1 VIRFSA
7 ALVVVAVG
15 VLIGGIATSL
25 LALVYVAI
33 GLSVAALIALAIGV
47 ALKRD
52 ELFGV
57 TGQPSG
63 DVMGAAAGQPAPT
76 GRQGGYPPVGQ
87 ERAGQ
92 AFTDQPAPGPLGGN
106 VTVHGATGGR
116 PAGMSRPAS
125 GPASPAW
132 GTGTPARGPV
142 PSAPPA
148 EEAAA
153 HAAPPTGAPVGPSQA
168 GVTETRADLTAISA
182 DTPQTTDK
190 KSASDPAETRLDV
203 RAEAGQAAP
212 GKAGSGSEETRLD
225 LPPVR
230 PGAPAA
236 PAASGP
242 ERPNAA
248 APDAG
253 TPGVTETRLDMS
265 PVLADEP
272 VLPLARS
279 EGTRTSAPPAGA
291 DDTRLDLP
299 AQPPAPS
306 QPGASAQPGTPAQ
319 PASPAG
325 PTPQGTAAAGD
336 SQVAVIP
343 GVPRYHAP
351 NCILIRFMDEED
363 LEKMTMDQAKAA
375 GFTPCTACQAD
386 SSFKA
391 AD

>member
-15 VLIGGIATSL
+15 VLIGGIATSQL
-25 LALVYVAI
+25 VLVYVAI
-33 GLSVAALIALAIGV
+33 GLSAAALIALAIGV

-57 TGQPSG
+57 TGQPVR

-76 GRQGGYPPVGQ
+76 GQQAGYPPVGP

-92 AFTDQPAPGPLGGN
+92 TFAGQPAPGPLGGN
-106 VTVHGATGGR
+106 VTVHGTPG
-116 PAGMSRPAS
+116 SAS

-132 GTGTPARGPV
+132 GTGTPARGPA
-142 PSAPPA
+142 PSGPPAEGTAAPPA
-148 EEAAA
+148 PSTRTPA
-153 HAAPPTGAPVGPSQA
+153 GASQA
-168 GVTETRADLTAISA
+168 GVTETRADLKAIGA
-182 DTPQTTDK
+182 DTPQTTNQ
-190 KSASDPAETRLDV
+190 KSASDPAETRLDA
-203 RAEAGQAAP
+203 RAEAGRAAP
-212 GKAGSGSEETRLD
+212 GKAGSGFEETRLD

-230 PGAPAA
+230 PADKPVGSAASGPGRPGAAA
-236 PAASGP
+236 PAA
-242 ERPNAA
+242 R
-248 APDAG
+248 
-253 TPGVTETRLDMS
+253 TPGVADTRLDMS

-279 EGTRTSAPPAGA
+279 EGTRTPAPSAGA

-299 AQPPAPS
+299 AQPPAPA
-306 QPGASAQPGTPAQ
+306 QPPTPAGPGAPAQ

-325 PTPQGTAAAGD
+325 TAPAGKAASGD

-351 NCILIRFMDEED
+351 NCILIRFMDDED

-386 SSFKA
+386 TGSFKA

>member
-15 VLIGGIATSL
+15 VLIGGIATSQL
-25 LALVYVAI
+25 VLVYVAI
-33 GLSVAALIALAIGV
+33 GLSAAALIALAIGV

-57 TGQPSG
+57 TGRPVR
-63 DVMGAAAGQPAPT
+63 DVMGAAARQPAPT
-76 GRQGGYPPVGQ
+76 GQQAGYPPVGP

-92 AFTDQPAPGPLGGN
+92 TSAGQPAPGPLGGN
-106 VTVHGATGGR
+106 LTVHGTPG
-116 PAGMSRPAS
+116 SAS

-142 PSAPPA
+142 PSGPPA
-148 EEAAA
+148 EGT
-153 HAAPPTGAPVGPSQA
+153 AAPPGPSTRTPGGASQA
-168 GVTETRADLTAISA
+168 GVTETRADLKAIGA
-182 DTPQTTDK
+182 DKPQTTNQ
-190 KSASDPAETRLDV
+190 KSASDPAETRLDA
-203 RAEAGQAAP
+203 RAEAGRAAP
-212 GKAGSGSEETRLD
+212 GKAGSGSEETRFD

-230 PGAPAA
+230 PADKPAGS
-236 PAASGP
+236 AASGP
-242 ERPNAA
+242 GRPGAA
-248 APDAG
+248 APTVR
-253 TPGVTETRLDMS
+253 TPGVADTRLDMS

-279 EGTRTSAPPAGA
+279 EGTRTPAAPPAGA

-299 AQPPAPS
+299 AQPPAPA
-306 QPGASAQPGTPAQ
+306 QPPTPAEPGAPAQ
-319 PASPAG
+319 PASPAR
-325 PTPQGTAAAGD
+325 TAPAGKSASGD

-351 NCILIRFMDEED
+351 NCILIRFMDDED

-386 SSFKA
+386 TGSFKA